1 MESHVARRTSA
12 NSKAIN
18 QTLFQEFIHN
28 KKIYKI
34 NITMKI
40 ALFTNEFP
48 PNIYGGAGVHIDFL
62 SQELSKL
69 GQIEVRCFGDQIED
83 SNNMHVRGIDSH
95 LGKMVDESNT
105 HIKMFHNLSKNVEMS
120 QATPQADIIHC
131 HTWYTHLAGVFTREL
146 LQVPLILTT
155 HSLETHRPWKVEQL
169 GNGYFLS
176 RWIENSAYNTADG
189 IIAVSEQMKTDV
201 IEAYGVA
208 PEKVTVIHNGIDP
221 DYYKPTFD
229 TELLESLGI
238 DPNIPFV
245 LFVGRITRQ
254 KGISGLIESAKHFNK
269 NCQIVLCAGAP
280 DTKEIAEETELLIA
294 NLKKEREGVI
304 LISEMLPRDKIKVL
318 YSHARVFACPSLYEP
333 FGIINLEAMSCET
346 PVVGSHV
353 GGIPEIII
361 EGKTGYLVP
370 LESVSRTDFNPANPE
385 AFQKAFADKINML
398 LDDEALATRM
408 GKAGRERVLELFSW
422 ESIAKTTFD
431 YYQKVI
437 DGFVKEK
444 A

>member
-1 MESHVARRTSA
+1 
-12 NSKAIN
+12 
-18 QTLFQEFIHN
+18 
-28 KKIYKI
+28 
-34 NITMKI
+34 MKI

-62 SQELSKL
+62 SQELAKL
-69 GQIEVRCFGDQIED
+69 GEVEVRCFGDQQE
-83 SNNMHVRGIDSH
+83 NTETMHVHGINSS
-95 LGKMVDESNT
+95 LTKMVDDSNP
-105 HIKMFHNLSKNVEMS
+105 HIKMFHNLSRNVEMS
-120 QATPQADIIHC
+120 QATPEADIIHC
-131 HTWYTHLAGVFTREL
+131 HTWYTHLAGIFTREL
-146 LQVPLILTT
+146 LQAPLILTT

-189 IIAVSEQMKTDV
+189 IIAVSKQMKGDV

-221 DYYKPTFD
+221 EFYKPTFN
-229 TELLESLGI
+229 ENLLLGYGI
-238 DPNIPFV
+238 DPEVPFV

-254 KGISGLIESAKHFNK
+254 KGISQLIAAAKHFNK

-280 DTKEIAEETELLIA
+280 DTKEIEAETEALIA
-294 NLKKEREGVI
+294 ELRKEREGVI
-304 LISEMLPRDKIKVL
+304 LISEMLPREKLKVL

-333 FGIINLEAMSCET
+333 FGIINLEAMACET

-353 GGIPEIII
+353 GGIPEIIV
-361 EGKTGYLVP
+361 EGNTGYLVP
-370 LESVSRTDFNPANPE
+370 LQSVSRTDFNPANPE
-385 AFQKAFADKINML
+385 AFQKDFATKINVL
-398 LDDEALATRM
+398 LDDEALAIRM
-408 GKAGRERVLELFSW
+408 GKAGRARVLQLFSW